1 VPKAAAKQW
10 RGADGGNVMLDRR
23 KFCGVAA
30 GALVAPQ
37 LAWGQEKEKSQAM
50 SQRMTA
56 GPTFFYVSLGPVLK
70 LYRIDADAA
79 TLSAQGAATV
89 PEKIQYAWPH
99 PSAPFLYVASSNG
112 GSALA
117 GVKGSAHYLSALRI
131 DKASGELQPHGAS
144 VALHARP
151 IHVTV
156 DHTGAFALAAYN
168 NPSSVSVHR
177 IKADG
182 TIGEEVAQAA
192 SLDCGIFAHQIR
204 VTPDNTGAILVC
216 RGNDKAG
223 DKPEDPGSLKFFAFK
238 DGQLTNRVSAA
249 PDGGYGFGPRH
260 LDFHPT
266 LPFVYVS
273 RERENKLNVYRLSNG
288 VLDPQAI
295 FVKDTLAEPNNI
307 RSRQAACTLH
317 VHPNGRFLY
326 LANRAFDTVKIDGKD
341 IFPGGE
347 NNIAVF
353 AVDQATG
360 EPTLIQNED
369 VRGVYPR
376 TFALD
381 PSARMLVATDVEPKL
396 MRDGAGVK
404 TIPANIATFR
414 VGSDGKL
421 SFANNYEIDTGG
433 ELQFWSGMV
442 TVG

>member
-1 VPKAAAKQW
+1 
-10 RGADGGNVMLDRR
+10 MLARR
-23 KFCGVAA
+23 TFCALAA
-30 GALVAPQ
+30 GAFAAPRI
-37 LAWGQEKEKSQAM
+37 AWGQEKNKTMTHQA
-50 SQRMTA
+50 
-56 GPTFFYVSLGPVLK
+56 FFYVSLGPALT

-79 TLSAQGAATV
+79 TLTQGSGVTL

-112 GSALA
+112 GSAAL
-117 GVKGSAHYLSALRI
+117 GIKGSAHYLSALRI
-131 DKASGELQPHGAS
+131 DKASGELAPHGAP
-144 VALHARP
+144 VALRARP

-156 DHTGAFALAAYN
+156 DRTGAFALAAYN

-177 IKADG
+177 INADG
-182 TIGEEVAQAA
+182 ALGDEVVQAA

-204 VTPDNTGAILVC
+204 VTPDNGAAILVC
-216 RGNDKAG
+216 RGNDKAK
-223 DKPEDPGSLKFFAFK
+223 DKSEDPGSLKFFTFK
-238 DGQLTNRVSAA
+238 DGRLTNRGSVA

-260 LDFHPT
+260 LDFHPS
-266 LPFVYVS
+266 LPLVYVS
-273 RERENKLNVYRLSNG
+273 RERENKLNVYRLSNEG
-288 VLDPQAI
+288 LSPEAI
-295 FVKDTLAEPNNI
+295 FVKDTLAAPGNI
-307 RSRQAACTLH
+307 ISRQAACTLH

-353 AVDQATG
+353 AIDQASG
-360 EPTLIQNED
+360 EPTPIQHED

-381 PSARMLVATDVEPKL
+381 PSARMLVVTDVEPKL

-414 VGSDGKL
+414 VGTDGKL
-421 SFANNYEIDTGG
+421 TFANSYEIETGSD
-433 ELQFWSGMV
+433 LQFWSGMV
-442 TVG
+442 TPG